1 MLLPNSMKLPHPR
14 MISSKIWQY
23 YSQTQEV
30 TMTNNAENRKK
41 TAEYFWLMYFNEY
54 LFHEGV
60 ISEKQRNTM
69 RSSIQRRN
77 PT

>member
-1 MLLPNSMKLPHPR
+1 
-14 MISSKIWQY
+14 
-23 YSQTQEV
+23 
-30 TMTNNAENRKK
+30 MTNNAENRKK